1 LAKLADFETA
11 SSYLDCGVLMMVEG
25 PSTGAEF
32 SRLVDVS
39 EIKRTPWRAELKA
52 DEAAREAIAAR
63 FGLESVERFEACIA
77 FRRTPIGLIQLEGS
91 IEADVVQ
98 QCVVSLE
105 PVRSEIRESFEVY
118 YSETVGENEAGG
130 DLTMDDELWP
140 DPVVDGKIDIGEAA
154 TEHLGLALDPYPR
167 REGVEFE
174 APSADGEPAPTQRPF
189 AGLAE
194 LTAKSGRSKRE
205 R

>member
-1 LAKLADFETA
+1 
-11 SSYLDCGVLMMVEG
+11 MVET

-39 EIKRTPWRAELKA
+39 EIKRAPWRAELKA
-52 DEAAREAIAAR
+52 DEAARVAIASR
-63 FGLESVERFEACIA
+63 FGIVSVDRFEAVISL
-77 FRRTPIGLIQLEGS
+77 RRTPIGLIQLEGS
-91 IEADVVQ
+91 IEAEVVQ
-98 QCVVSLE
+98 ECVVSLE
-105 PVRSEIRESFEVY
+105 PIHSEIRETFEVY
-118 YSETVGENEAGG
+118 YSEAVSEAEVGG

-140 DPVVDGKIDIGEAA
+140 DPVVDGKIDIGEAV
-154 TEHLGLALDPYPR
+154 TEQLGLALDPYPR

-174 APSADGEPAPTQRPF
+174 APSADGEPAFTQRPF

-194 LTAKSGRSKRE
+194 LTAKPSRSKRG